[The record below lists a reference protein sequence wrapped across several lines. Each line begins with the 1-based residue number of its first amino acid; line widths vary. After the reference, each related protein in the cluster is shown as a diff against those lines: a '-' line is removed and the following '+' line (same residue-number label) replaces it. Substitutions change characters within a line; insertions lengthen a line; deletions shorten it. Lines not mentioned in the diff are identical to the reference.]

1 MEHTEGPG
9 MWGVTFSTQASNAR
23 ECVLPRG
30 FLPFQTFSVLFFSP
44 PRLSK
49 GRGDQKEKKSRRANR
64 TQPSRLSLLEAK
76 HAGTGR
82 QSQMLVREP
91 DSAADKVRSDRG
103 LATKPGQQ
111 ASKRVPKR
119 KKCARLAALF
129 RVLDDSDIDSESLSV
144 TSRVFRR
151 DCDPRGV

>member
-1 MEHTEGPG
+1 MGSDFLNTGLERTRMRAAAGFPSVPDVLGPI
-9 MWGVTFSTQASNAR
+9 
-23 ECVLPRG
+23 
-30 FLPFQTFSVLFFSP
+30 FFSSSSLK
-44 PRLSK
+44 RES
-49 GRGDQKEKKSRRANR
+49 DQKEKKSRRANR